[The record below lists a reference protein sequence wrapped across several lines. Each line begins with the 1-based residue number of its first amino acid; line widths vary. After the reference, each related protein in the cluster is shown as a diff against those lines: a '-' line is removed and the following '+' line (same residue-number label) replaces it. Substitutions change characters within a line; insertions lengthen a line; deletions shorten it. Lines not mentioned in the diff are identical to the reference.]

1 MMALNSEFIG
11 SEAQIIES
19 SNKKLIGLTG
29 SILDESKHTFTI
41 KTTRGAKM
49 IPKEHNV
56 WKIGNEQVINGSLIS
71 KRPEDRIKVKA

>member
-1 MMALNSEFIG
+1 MMTLNSEFIG

-19 SNKKLIGLTG
+19 SNKKFIGLTG
-29 SILDESKHTFTI
+29 NILDESKHTFII
-41 KTTRGAKM
+41 KTTHGTKM